1 MKVASR
7 DNPWGDVVQK
17 TNTFDLNSITSSTT
31 RSYVCMVNDQRGC
44 DKLTLE
50 ITVTFVMP
58 LCGGT
63 CGADVRELSVL
74 RR

>member
-31 RSYVCMVNDQRGC
+31 GSCLYG
-44 DKLTLE
+44 K
-50 ITVTFVMP
+50 
-58 LCGGT
+58 
-63 CGADVRELSVL
+63 
-74 RR
+74 